1 MPSTLVLDAFLNAS
15 SGETYGFKL
24 SEETGLPS
32 GTVYPI
38 LRRLEADGL
47 IEGRWTTIQTA
58 HQARRRRYY
67 RLTGAGKR
75 AAAEAVAAQRQ
86 AIRLHAPGW
95 VTP

>member
-1 MPSTLVLDAFLNAS
+1 MPTTLVLQAFLNAPS
-15 SGETYGFKL
+15 SETYGFEL

-38 LRRLEADGL
+38 LRRLEAEGL
-47 IEGRWTTIQTA
+47 IEGRWTTIQTRD
-58 HQARRRRYY
+58 QGRRRRYY
-67 RLTGAGKR
+67 RLTGAGRR